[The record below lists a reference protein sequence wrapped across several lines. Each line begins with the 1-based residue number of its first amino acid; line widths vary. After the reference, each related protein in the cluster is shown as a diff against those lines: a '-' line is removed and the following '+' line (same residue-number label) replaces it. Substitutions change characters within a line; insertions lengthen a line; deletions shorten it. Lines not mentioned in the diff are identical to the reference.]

1 MTTEAGQ
8 KDKEPKK
15 ITIEVDDEK
24 SEVEERSMTVSE
36 LLGLIDLDP
45 AESYLVE
52 LRGQGGQ
59 KKYEGAEEE
68 IKLHNG
74 IRFVSADR
82 APAEVA

>member
-8 KDKEPKK
+8 KDKKPKK
-15 ITIEVDDEK
+15 IAIEVDDEK
-24 SEVEERSMTVSE
+24 FEVEERSMTVSE

-68 IKLHNG
+68 VKLHNG

>member
-8 KDKEPKK
+8 KDKKPKK

-24 SEVEERSMTVSE
+24 FEVEERSMTVSE